1 MQLEGQGRQAGYALA
16 AVLISVAIMS
26 IVMTALLP
34 VWRQQMQRE
43 KEAELAFR
51 GEQYA
56 RAIYLFN
63 VKNGGQF
70 PPSID
75 ALVQGRYLRKKYKDP
90 MTEDG
95 EFLPLSVGANQ
106 PGPQGGAAGGRGAGP
121 GQGSGGRGLGSGQ
134 RGGAPSPGLG
144 GSQPPGGA
152 RGGGGIRMVVSQ
164 SKEASIRVY
173 NGADVAPI
181 SRGSPAAGRPR
192 AARALARRGAAAGPD
207 AMRARDAA
215 PALGAV
221 QVRGGVPAPAGALRS
236 RRAEAG
242 SKVTAGHETA
252 AAIVRTTYLQR
263 RPVKGRPTL
272 PTASAGAPA
281 ACGSIAC

>member
-1 MQLEGQGRQAGYALA
+1 MHLEGQGRQAGYALA

-173 NGADVAPI
+173 NGATHYNEWRFLYNA
-181 SRGSPAAGRPR
+181 RGRGANQQGQPGGGPTQGRPGVGAPGR
-192 AARALARRGAAAGPD
+192 GGGPGRGAGPGRGTGPGRGAGPRRGAGPGRGF
-207 AMRARDAA
+207 AQS
-215 PALGAV
+215 PG
-221 QVRGGVPAPAGALRS
+221 RGG
-236 RRAEAG
+236 
-242 SKVTAGHETA
+242 
-252 AAIVRTTYLQR
+252 Q
-263 RPVKGRPTL
+263 
-272 PTASAGAPA
+272 
-281 ACGSIAC
+281 